1 MQAFFFWHVCR
12 LIVIPAYRMYCMI
25 FTILH
30 DTSHDLYCIIIIVIY
45 LFIFFFLT
53 YKNLSSLSPAFFLY
67 KAIIPR
73 YLSLSPRPRPL
84 FSIAFLFFFPTPDAR
99 IPLPSPPP
107 PQLPEP
113 EQLIELELIITI
125 NFNAS
130 L

>member
-45 LFIFFFLT
+45 LFIFFLT
-53 YKNLSSLSPAFFLY
+53 YKNLSSLSPAFF
-67 KAIIPR
+67 
-73 YLSLSPRPRPL
+73 SLQGNNSTIFISLPPPPPPL
-84 FSIAFLFFFPTPDAR
+84 FNSVSFFFPYAWCTYTPPFA
-99 IPLPSPPP
+99 PH